1 MYRTIDAA
9 FWTEQLTGIARRA
22 DSVDLRTAALAASRG
37 LRRTRR
43 FL

>member
-22 DSVDLRTAALAASRG
+22 DFADLPPMPPWEK
-37 LRRTRR
+37 
-43 FL
+43 

>member
-22 DSVDLRTAALAASRG
+22 DSVDLPPMPPWEK
-37 LRRTRR
+37 
-43 FL
+43 